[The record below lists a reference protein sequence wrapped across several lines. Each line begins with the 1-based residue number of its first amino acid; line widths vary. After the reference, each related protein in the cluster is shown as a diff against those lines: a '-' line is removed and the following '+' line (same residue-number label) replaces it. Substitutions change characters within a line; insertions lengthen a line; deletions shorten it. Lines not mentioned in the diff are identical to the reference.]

1 MFTKNKDIEAHIRAN
16 NIDIGDIGSR
26 FYTEDKNSAIIKVK
40 IYYNGQSIDLSKTDL
55 EPRLD
60 IFSQDGSIF
69 LDEPIEIISPTI
81 GLIEYQVSSQVIKHA
96 GKMNCKLFL
105 KDDEQSIHVANFSF
119 NILDSGV
126 EKAIAKE
133 INLNLVESTVKQIM
147 SEDLTDLLNG
157 GFTEK
162 LTNDLENYLSTHN
175 DEFKGDKGEKG
186 EKGDKGDKGD
196 VGERGPQGQPGKD
209 GSTISYTDTSW
220 QSLSLINGVAQA
232 GSANQPKYRFVS
244 INDTNL
250 LFIKGAVSKI
260 NSKTMVFA
268 KLPTNISQKIS
279 GYMQYTKAS
288 INSYTN
294 TLTIYN
300 ITLTSNGELKIT
312 LEPDSEA
319 DSNAV
324 YYIEGTISL

>member
-162 LTNDLENYLSTHN
+162 LTNDLEKYLSTHN
-175 DEFKGDKGEKG
+175 DEFKGP
-186 EKGDKGDKGD
+186 KGD
-196 VGERGPQGQPGKD
+196 EGPQGEQGEQGIPGKD
-209 GSTISYTDTSW
+209 GSTISYADTGW
-220 QSLSLINGVAQA
+220 QSLPLINGTTQA
-232 GSANQPKYRFVS
+232 GRLNLPEYRLVT

-250 LFIKGAVSKI
+250 LFIRGAVTNITSR
-260 NSKTMVFA
+260 TMVFA
-268 KLPTNISQKIS
+268 KLPTNISQKIRS
-279 GYMQYTKAS
+279 YAEYSKVK

-294 TLTIYN
+294 TSSIYN
-300 ITLTSNGELKIT
+300 ITVITSGELKIT
-312 LEPDSEA
+312 FEPNSTVDAS
-319 DSNAV
+319 SP
-324 YYIEGTISL
+324 YYIEGTITL

>member
-1 MFTKNKDIEAHIRAN
+1 MNILFTKNKDIEAHIRAN

-119 NILDSGV
+119 NILDSGI
-126 EKAIAKE
+126 EKAVAKE

-147 SEDLTDLLNG
+147 SEDLVNLLND
-157 GFTEK
+157 GFKDK
-162 LTNDLENYLSTHN
+162 LTGDLENYLSTHSE
-175 DEFKGDKGEKG
+175 EFKGP
-186 EKGDKGDKGD
+186 KGD
-196 VGERGPQGQPGKD
+196 EGPQGEQGPQGLQGEQGIPGKD
-209 GSTISYTDTSW
+209 GSTISYADTGW
-220 QSLSLINGVAQA
+220 QSLPLINGTTQA
-232 GSANQPKYRFVS
+232 GRLNLPEYRLVT

-250 LFIKGAVSKI
+250 LFIRGAVTNITSR
-260 NSKTMVFA
+260 TMVFA
-268 KLPTNISQKIS
+268 KLPTNISQKIRS
-279 GYMQYTKAS
+279 YAEYSKVK

-294 TLTIYN
+294 TSSIYN
-300 ITLTSNGELKIT
+300 ITVITSGELKIT
-312 LEPDSEA
+312 FEPNSTVDAS
-319 DSNAV
+319 SP

>member
-1 MFTKNKDIEAHIRAN
+1 M
-16 NIDIGDIGSR
+16 
-26 FYTEDKNSAIIKVK
+26 
-40 IYYNGQSIDLSKTDL
+40 

-175 DEFKGDKGEKG
+175 DEFKGDKG
-186 EKGDKGDKGD
+186 D
-196 VGERGPQGQPGKD
+196 VGERGPQGIPGKD
-209 GSTISYTDTSW
+209 GSTISYADTGW
-220 QSLSLINGVAQA
+220 QSLPLINGTTQA
-232 GSANQPKYRFVS
+232 GTANLPKYRLVS
-244 INDTNL
+244 INNTNL
-250 LFIKGAVSKI
+250 LFIKGAVKNIAS
-260 NSKTMVFA
+260 NTMVFA
-268 KLPTNISQKIS
+268 SLPTNISQKIS
-279 GYMQYTKAS
+279 SYAEYSKVK

-294 TLTIYN
+294 TSAIYN
-300 ITLTSNGELKIT
+300 ITMTNSGELKIT
-312 LEPDSEA
+312 FDTNSTVSPYEP
-319 DSNAV
+319 
-324 YYIEGTISL
+324 YYIEGIISL

>member
-147 SEDLTDLLNG
+147 SEDLVNLLND
-157 GFTEK
+157 GFKDK
-162 LTNDLENYLSTHN
+162 LTGDLENYLSTHSE
-175 DEFKGDKGEKG
+175 EFKGP
-186 EKGDKGDKGD
+186 KGD
-196 VGERGPQGQPGKD
+196 EGPQGEQGPQGLQGEQGLPGKD
-209 GSTISYTDTSW
+209 GSTISYTDTNW

-279 GYMQYTKAS
+279 SYAEYSKVKINPYM
-288 INSYTN
+288 N
-294 TLTIYN
+294 TSAIYN
-300 ITLTSNGELKIT
+300 ITMITSGELKIT
-312 LEPDSEA
+312 FEPNSTVDANEP
-319 DSNAV
+319 

>member
-1 MFTKNKDIEAHIRAN
+1 MIIKDKSIEAYIRAN

-26 FYTEDKNSAIIKVK
+26 FYTEDINTAIIKIK
-40 IYYNGQSIDLSKTDL
+40 IFYNGQSVNLSETDMKPELDLFA
-55 EPRLD
+55 E
-60 IFSQDGSIF
+60 DGSIF
-69 LDEPIEIISPTI
+69 LNEKVEVVSPNI
-81 GLIEYQVSSQVIKHA
+81 GLIEYKLPERIIKHA

-105 KDDEQSIHVANFSF
+105 KNETQSIHVANFYF
-119 NILDSGV
+119 KIFDSGI
-126 EKAIAKE
+126 EKAVAKE

-147 SEDLTDLLNG
+147 SEDLTDLLNS

-175 DEFKGDKGEKG
+175 DEFKGDKG
-186 EKGDKGDKGD
+186 D
-196 VGERGPQGQPGKD
+196 VGERGPQGPPGKD
-209 GSTISYTDTSW
+209 GSTISYTDTNW

-232 GSANQPKYRFVS
+232 GSENQPKYRFVS

-279 GYMQYTKAS
+279 SYAEYSKVKINPYM
-288 INSYTN
+288 N
-294 TLTIYN
+294 TSAIYN
-300 ITLTSNGELKIT
+300 ITMITSGELKIT
-312 LEPDSEA
+312 FEPNSTVDAS
-319 DSNAV
+319 SP

>member
-147 SEDLTDLLNG
+147 SEDLVNLLND
-157 GFTEK
+157 GFKDK
-162 LTNDLENYLSTHN
+162 LTGDLENYLSTHSE
-175 DEFKGDKGEKG
+175 EFKGP
-186 EKGDKGDKGD
+186 KGD
-196 VGERGPQGQPGKD
+196 EGPQGEQGPQGLQGEQGLPGKD
-209 GSTISYTDTSW
+209 GSTISYTDTGW
-220 QSLSLINGVAQA
+220 QLLSLINGTTQA
-232 GSANQPKYRFVS
+232 GRLNLPEYRLVT

-250 LFIKGAVSKI
+250 LFIRGAVTNITSR
-260 NSKTMVFA
+260 TMVFA
-268 KLPTNISQKIS
+268 KLPTNISQKIRS
-279 GYMQYTKAS
+279 YAEYSKVK

-294 TLTIYN
+294 TSSIYN
-300 ITLTSNGELKIT
+300 ITVITSGELKIT
-312 LEPDSEA
+312 FEPNSTVDAS
-319 DSNAV
+319 SP
-324 YYIEGTISL
+324 YYIEGTITL

>member
-1 MFTKNKDIEAHIRAN
+1 M
-16 NIDIGDIGSR
+16 
-26 FYTEDKNSAIIKVK
+26 
-40 IYYNGQSIDLSKTDL
+40 

-147 SEDLTDLLNG
+147 SEDLVNLLND
-157 GFTEK
+157 GFKDK
-162 LTNDLENYLSTHN
+162 LTGDLENYLSTHSE
-175 DEFKGDKGEKG
+175 EFKGP
-186 EKGDKGDKGD
+186 KGD
-196 VGERGPQGQPGKD
+196 EGPQGEQGPQGLQGEQGLPGKD
-209 GSTISYTDTSW
+209 GSTISYTDTGW
-220 QSLSLINGVAQA
+220 QLLSLINGTTQA
-232 GSANQPKYRFVS
+232 GRLNLPEYRLVT

-250 LFIKGAVSKI
+250 LFIRGAVTNITSR
-260 NSKTMVFA
+260 TMVFA
-268 KLPTNISQKIS
+268 KLPTNISQKIRS
-279 GYMQYTKAS
+279 YAEYSKVK

-294 TLTIYN
+294 TSSIYN
-300 ITLTSNGELKIT
+300 ITVITSGELKIT
-312 LEPDSEA
+312 FEPNSTVDAS
-319 DSNAV
+319 SP
-324 YYIEGTISL
+324 YYIEGTITL

>member
-1 MFTKNKDIEAHIRAN
+1 MNILFTKNKDIEAHIRAN

-162 LTNDLENYLSTHN
+162 LTNDLENYLSTHSE
-175 DEFKGDKGEKG
+175 EFKGP
-186 EKGDKGDKGD
+186 KGD
-196 VGERGPQGQPGKD
+196 EGPQGEQGPQGLQGEQGLPGKD
-209 GSTISYTDTSW
+209 GSTISYTDTGW
-220 QSLSLINGVAQA
+220 QLLSLINGTTQA
-232 GSANQPKYRFVS
+232 GRLNLPEYRLVT

-250 LFIKGAVSKI
+250 LFIRGAVTNITSR
-260 NSKTMVFA
+260 TMVFA
-268 KLPTNISQKIS
+268 KLPTNISQKIRS
-279 GYMQYTKAS
+279 YAEYSKVK

-294 TLTIYN
+294 TSSIYN
-300 ITLTSNGELKIT
+300 ITVITSGELKIT
-312 LEPDSEA
+312 FEPNSTVDAS
-319 DSNAV
+319 SP
-324 YYIEGTISL
+324 YYIEGTITL

>member
-1 MFTKNKDIEAHIRAN
+1 MNILFTKNKDIEAHIRAN

-147 SEDLTDLLNG
+147 SEDLVNLLND
-157 GFTEK
+157 GFKDK
-162 LTNDLENYLSTHN
+162 LTGDLENYLSTHSE
-175 DEFKGDKGEKG
+175 EFKGP
-186 EKGDKGDKGD
+186 KGD
-196 VGERGPQGQPGKD
+196 EGPQGEQGPQGLQGEQGLPGKD
-209 GSTISYTDTSW
+209 GSTISYTDTGW
-220 QSLSLINGVAQA
+220 QLLSLINGTTQA
-232 GSANQPKYRFVS
+232 GRLNLPEYRLVT

-250 LFIKGAVSKI
+250 LFIRGAVTNITSR
-260 NSKTMVFA
+260 TMVFA
-268 KLPTNISQKIS
+268 KLPTNISQKIRS
-279 GYMQYTKAS
+279 YAEYSKVK

-294 TLTIYN
+294 TSSIYN
-300 ITLTSNGELKIT
+300 ITVITSGELKIT
-312 LEPDSEA
+312 FEPNSTVDAS
-319 DSNAV
+319 SP
-324 YYIEGTISL
+324 YYIEGTITL

>member
-16 NIDIGDIGSR
+16 NIDIGDIGSH

-126 EKAIAKE
+126 EKAVAKE

-162 LTNDLENYLSTHN
+162 LTNDLEKYLSTHN
-175 DEFKGDKGEKG
+175 DEFKGP
-186 EKGDKGDKGD
+186 KGD
-196 VGERGPQGQPGKD
+196 EGPQGEQGPQGLQGEQGIPGKD
-209 GSTISYTDTSW
+209 GSTISYADTGW
-220 QSLSLINGVAQA
+220 QSLPLINGTTQA
-232 GSANQPKYRFVS
+232 GRLNLPEYRLVT

-250 LFIKGAVSKI
+250 LFIRGAVTNITSR
-260 NSKTMVFA
+260 TMVFA
-268 KLPTNISQKIS
+268 KLPTNISQKIRS
-279 GYMQYTKAS
+279 YAEYSKVK

-294 TLTIYN
+294 TSSIYN
-300 ITLTSNGELKIT
+300 ITVITSGELKIT
-312 LEPDSEA
+312 FEPNSTVDAS
-319 DSNAV
+319 SP
-324 YYIEGTISL
+324 YYIEGTITL

>member
-175 DEFKGDKGEKG
+175 DEFKGDKG
-186 EKGDKGDKGD
+186 D
-196 VGERGPQGQPGKD
+196 VGERGPQGIPGKD
-209 GSTISYTDTSW
+209 GSTISYADTGW
-220 QSLSLINGVAQA
+220 QSLPLINGTTQA
-232 GSANQPKYRFVS
+232 GTANLPKYRLVS
-244 INDTNL
+244 INNTNL
-250 LFIKGAVSKI
+250 LFIKGAVKNIAS
-260 NSKTMVFA
+260 NTMVFA
-268 KLPTNISQKIS
+268 SLPTNISQKIS
-279 GYMQYTKAS
+279 SYAEYSKVK

-294 TLTIYN
+294 TSAIYN
-300 ITLTSNGELKIT
+300 ITMTNSGELKIT
-312 LEPDSEA
+312 FDTNSTVSPYEP
-319 DSNAV
+319 
-324 YYIEGTISL
+324 YYIEGIISL

>member
-1 MFTKNKDIEAHIRAN
+1 MVR
-16 NIDIGDIGSR
+16 
-26 FYTEDKNSAIIKVK
+26 
-40 IYYNGQSIDLSKTDL
+40 
-55 EPRLD
+55 
-60 IFSQDGSIF
+60 F

-126 EKAIAKE
+126 EKAVAKE

-147 SEDLTDLLNG
+147 SEDLTDLLNS

-175 DEFKGDKGEKG
+175 DEFKGDKG
-186 EKGDKGDKGD
+186 D
-196 VGERGPQGQPGKD
+196 VGERGPQGPPGKD
-209 GSTISYTDTSW
+209 GSTISYTDTNW

-232 GSANQPKYRFVS
+232 GSENQPKYRFVS

-250 LFIKGAVSKI
+250 LFIKGS
-260 NSKTMVFA
+260 S
-268 KLPTNISQKIS
+268 
-279 GYMQYTKAS
+279 
-288 INSYTN
+288 
-294 TLTIYN
+294 
-300 ITLTSNGELKIT
+300 
-312 LEPDSEA
+312 
-319 DSNAV
+319 
-324 YYIEGTISL
+324 

>member
-16 NIDIGDIGSR
+16 NIDIGDIGSH

-69 LDEPIEIISPTI
+69 LDEPIKVISPTI
-81 GLIEYQVSSQVIKHA
+81 GLIEYQVSSQVIKHV

-126 EKAIAKE
+126 EKAVAKE

-147 SEDLTDLLNG
+147 SEDLTSLLND

-186 EKGDKGDKGD
+186 ENGID
-196 VGERGPQGQPGKD
+196 GKD
-209 GSTISYTDTSW
+209 GIDGVNGQDGKSFTPSDLTDEDYKKILDYAISHEYFKQEPIDTSKIEIGKEEPEDKTKIW
-220 QSLSLINGVAQA
+220 IDING
-232 GSANQPKYRFVS
+232 G
-244 INDTNL
+244 NL
-250 LFIKGAVSKI
+250 
-260 NSKTMVFA
+260 
-268 KLPTNISQKIS
+268 
-279 GYMQYTKAS
+279 
-288 INSYTN
+288 
-294 TLTIYN
+294 
-300 ITLTSNGELKIT
+300 
-312 LEPDSEA
+312 
-319 DSNAV
+319 
-324 YYIEGTISL
+324 

>member
-1 MFTKNKDIEAHIRAN
+1 MNILFTKNKDIEAHIRAN

-126 EKAIAKE
+126 EKAVAKE

-147 SEDLTDLLNG
+147 SEDLVNLLND
-157 GFTEK
+157 GFKDK
-162 LTNDLENYLSTHN
+162 LTGDLENYLSTHSE
-175 DEFKGDKGEKG
+175 EFKGP
-186 EKGDKGDKGD
+186 KGD
-196 VGERGPQGQPGKD
+196 EGPQGEQGPQGLQGEQGLPGKD
-209 GSTISYTDTSW
+209 GSTISYTDTGW
-220 QSLSLINGVAQA
+220 QLLSLINGTTQA
-232 GSANQPKYRFVS
+232 GRLNLPEYRLVT

-250 LFIKGAVSKI
+250 LFIRGAVTNITSR
-260 NSKTMVFA
+260 TMVFA
-268 KLPTNISQKIS
+268 KLPTNISQKIRS
-279 GYMQYTKAS
+279 YAEYSKVK
-288 INSYTN
+288 INSYMN
-294 TLTIYN
+294 TSSIYN
-300 ITLTSNGELKIT
+300 ITVITSGELKIT
-312 LEPDSEA
+312 FEPNSTVDAS
-319 DSNAV
+319 SP